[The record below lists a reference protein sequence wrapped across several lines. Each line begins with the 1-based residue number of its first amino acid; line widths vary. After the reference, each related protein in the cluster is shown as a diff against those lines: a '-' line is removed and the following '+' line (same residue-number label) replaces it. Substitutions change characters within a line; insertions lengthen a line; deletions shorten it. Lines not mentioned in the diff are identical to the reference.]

1 MKKTIAIAVLCTAMG
16 TTALAQQMTNTPNES
31 SPRHHQWP
39 KFYLAVNGGTFFNVS
54 PGEFPNVGPFG
65 PYQTVAYVNPS
76 TGEQTSVISNK
87 ILTGSYGAGWRTG
100 LTLGMDVSKYVS
112 VEIAAHYFHSNK
124 NLMTNQL
131 WYEEGQ
137 TPSAATTILDLTS
150 RGYVDD
156 IDVAPAIVINAGHKE
171 GLNPYVRFGLVIP
184 VYGRL
189 KIHTDGQAAGETE
202 IGGVPYLTEAVFHRD
217 EEVKPNATLGFQGA
231 FGVSYPLCHKLDVY
245 LEAEYR
251 NVPVVSKSKEVTK
264 YSETDAVINPSTGAT
279 VATST
284 VGLSGL
290 STAERYTTYVSTL
303 TASSNIPTDNP
314 QTNLHPTYQNDNAP
328 SNDLR
333 SYINIGG
340 LGLNLGFKWRF

>member
-16 TTALAQQMTNTPNES
+16 SSAMAQQMTTPHEAS
-31 SPRHHQWP
+31 SRHHQWP
-39 KFYLAVNGGTFFNVS
+39 KFYLAVNGGYFFSVS

-65 PYQTVAYVNPS
+65 PYATSAYVDPS
-76 TGEQTSVISNK
+76 TGQQTSIISNK

-100 LTLGMDVSKYVS
+100 LTIGMDVSKFVS
-112 VEIAAHYFHSNK
+112 FEIAAHYFQSNR
-124 NLMTNQL
+124 NLMTNQV

-137 TPSAATTILDLTS
+137 TPSAATTILNLTS

-156 IDVAPAIVINAGHKE
+156 VDVAPAIVLNAGHKE

-189 KIHTDGQAAGETE
+189 KIHTDGMAAGETV
-202 IGGVPYLTEAVFHRD
+202 IGGTPYLTEAVFHRD

-245 LEAEYR
+245 VEAEYR

-264 YSETDAVINPSTGAT
+264 YNETDAVINPATGAT
-279 VATST
+279 VQTST
-284 VGLSGL
+284 IGLSGL
-290 STAERYTTYVSTL
+290 STAERYTNYVTIL
-303 TASSNIPTDNP
+303 TSSSNTPTDNP
-314 QTNLHPTYQNDNAP
+314 QTNLHPTYQNENAP
-328 SNDLR
+328 SNDLK

-340 LGLNLGFKWRF
+340 LGMNLGFKWRF